1 VNITSLAAGGQSPM
15 FAVSSVQMIQWESI
29 GGHHPAPIPN
39 EVKTADS
46 AQSAPPRPE
55 RRDKGFKTPVYRPN
69 LSTGGRRLMDAIA
82 VHEPTA
88 EAVAALEHW
97 RFGTDIVRINPD
109 PAADDPRLIVIATH
123 SVSYMT
129 QDEIEANCQWNPY
142 QGAGGDSIVGIAL
155 GDEESAERGS
165 SSKRKRPR
173 RPTMPIK
180 EALQL
185 GIHSTEFL
193 AWAEYRAHT
202 IFISDDLASDQN
214 REDLASDVVYKILKL
229 KSNHPVASPSAWLN
243 DVVYSCILT
252 TRSKERKRR
261 LRETSGDQVRPGQ
274 YNEES
279 IPFAESKACSTDPD
293 FHLACSSIDLAEM
306 PENIREIARLQLA
319 GHTVAEIAKLTGL
332 NIDAIYK
339 RRRRSPTKNMGSDV
353 QLEADARSYV
363 M

>member
-1 VNITSLAAGGQSPM
+1 M
-15 FAVSSVQMIQWESI
+15 FVVSSVQMIQWESI
-29 GGHHPAPIPN
+29 GGSHHPAPIPN
-39 EVKTADS
+39 EVKTAES
-46 AQSAPPRPE
+46 AQSARPT
-55 RRDKGFKTPVYRPN
+55 KGFKTPVFRPN

-109 PAADDPRLIVIATH
+109 PAADDPRLIIIGTH
-123 SVSYMT
+123 SVAYMT
-129 QDEIEANCQWNPY
+129 QAEIEANCQWNPY
-142 QGAGGDSIVGIAL
+142 EGAGGDSIVGIAL
-155 GDEESAERGS
+155 GDEESTERGS

-180 EALQL
+180 EAIQH
-185 GIHSTEFL
+185 GIHSSEFL
-193 AWAEYRAHT
+193 AWAEYRSHT
-202 IFISDDLASDQN
+202 IFIGDDLASDQN

-243 DVVYSCILT
+243 DVVFSCILT
-252 TRSKERKRR
+252 TRGKERKRR
-261 LRETSGDQVRPGQ
+261 LREISGDQVRPAQ
-274 YNEES
+274 CNDES

-293 FHLACSSIDLAEM
+293 FHLAGSSIDLAET

-319 GHTVAEIAKLTGL
+319 GHTVAEIAKLSGL
-332 NIDAIYK
+332 TIEAIYK
-339 RRRRSPTKNMGSDV
+339 RIQRVTTKNMGSNV
-353 QLEADARSYV
+353 QLEQDARSYV

>member
-1 VNITSLAAGGQSPM
+1 VNITSLAAGVQPPV
-15 FAVSSVQMIQWESI
+15 FVVSSVQMIHWESV
-29 GGHHPAPIPN
+29 GGSHHPAPIPN

-46 AQSAPPRPE
+46 AQSARPN
-55 RRDKGFKTPVYRPN
+55 KGFKTPVFRPN

-109 PAADDPRLIVIATH
+109 PAADDPRLIIIATH

-155 GDEESAERGS
+155 GDEESAERS
-165 SSKRKRPR
+165 SSKRKWPS

-180 EALQL
+180 EAIQH
-185 GIHSTEFL
+185 GIHSSEFL

-202 IFISDDLASDQN
+202 IYISDDLASDQN
-214 REDLASDVVYKILKL
+214 REDLASDVVFKILKL
-229 KSNHPVASPSAWLN
+229 KSNHPVASPSAWLK

-252 TRSKERKRR
+252 TRGKERKRR
-261 LRETSGDQVRPGQ
+261 LRETSGDQVRHAEC
-274 YNEES
+274 NEES

-306 PENIREIARLQLA
+306 PENIRGIARLQLA
-319 GHTVAEIAKLTGL
+319 GYTVAEIAKLTGL

-339 RRRRSPTKNMGSDV
+339 RRRRSPTKNVGSNV
-353 QLEADARSYV
+353 QLEQDARSYV